1 MLGHA
6 YLGKI
11 YMSEIL
17 KIAISMLAAA
27 TSDGGPVTQL
37 EIESDIPAQH
47 DSCLDHSVR
56 ELGMS
61 AKRVEKERR
70 WNIGPQ
76 FVHPSIVP
84 AGTVR
89 LEMKPATATTT
100 VKLTVTWPG
109 GLKEKAQQAEIEE
122 RVTLMAQKMAQT
134 CGVTLPKVRC
144 SVAAPGQAMAVC
156 QAPSK

>member
-1 MLGHA
+1 MN
-6 YLGKI
+6 
-11 YMSEIL
+11 EIL
-17 KIAISMLAAA
+17 KIAISILAAA
-27 TSDGGPVTQL
+27 TSDGGPSTRL
-37 EIESDIPAQH
+37 EVESDVPAQY

-84 AGTVR
+84 GGTVQV
-89 LEMKPATATTT
+89 EMKPATATTS

-109 GLKEKAQQAEIEE
+109 GLKEKAQQADIEE
-122 RVTLMAQKMAQT
+122 RVALMAQKMAQT
-134 CGVTLPKVRC
+134 CGVTQPKTRC
-144 SVAAPGQAMAVC
+144 TIAASGQAAAACRASV
-156 QAPSK
+156 K